1 MKGSAEAKPQEQ
13 IRQQAAHL
21 QDSEGSSPVRLPQGP
36 GEEWPEKVLERQ
48 VGASMKSS
56 KSHT

>member
-36 GEEWPEKVLERQ
+36 GDEWPEKVLERQ
-48 VGASMKSS
+48 VGASMKS
-56 KSHT
+56 